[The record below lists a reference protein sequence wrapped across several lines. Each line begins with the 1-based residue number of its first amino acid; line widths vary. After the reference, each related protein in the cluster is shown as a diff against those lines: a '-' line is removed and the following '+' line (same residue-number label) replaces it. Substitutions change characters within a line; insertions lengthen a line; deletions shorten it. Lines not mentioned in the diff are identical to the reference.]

1 MIKRRNLFYCTG
13 LALLFFS
20 WAASAM
26 DWKTYQQAFVSGDGR
41 VVDFFQNSISHSE
54 GQGYGLLLSLMN
66 NDRDAFER
74 MFKWTTDNLQVRR
87 DALFAWS
94 WGLRPNGDWNVID
107 YNNASDGD
115 ILIAFALLKAADRW
129 GHPPFREA
137 ALRILRDLRAHLAVS
152 LQDYQLIAPA
162 YFGFNGQAGNVFNT
176 GYLVLPA
183 FAAFARVDDEAF
195 WKRVLGDS
203 QRLLDKAA
211 FSSFKLPA
219 DWVALENGQVTVA
232 ASRSPF
238 FGFEAIRAPLYLV
251 WQDAR
256 DGLAAFT
263 SYLDFVERAG
273 YLPSRV
279 NVIDGSMAVDE
290 APAGF
295 HAVMGLCAERLGRP
309 ALAQKLVQDARARLS
324 REPKDYYS
332 NTLFL
337 LATGRLDQN

>member
-1 MIKRRNLFYCTG
+1 MTRLKARILFYCFS
-13 LALLFFS
+13 LSLLSFS

-54 GQGYGLLLSLMN
+54 GQGYGLLLALMN
-66 NDRDAFER
+66 GDRAAFER

-94 WGLRPNGDWNVID
+94 WGQRPNGEWNVID

-115 ILIAFALLKAADRW
+115 ILVAFALLKAADRW
-129 GHPPFREA
+129 GHSPFREA
-137 ALRILRDLRAHLAVS
+137 ALRILRDVRAHLAVR
-152 LQDYQLIAPA
+152 LQDYELIAPA
-162 YFGFNGQAGNVFNT
+162 YFGFNGQAGNTFNT

-183 FAAFARVDDEAF
+183 FAEFAQVDDEGS
-195 WKRVLGDS
+195 WKRILRDS

-211 FSSFKLPA
+211 FSSFKLPP
-219 DWVALENGQVTVA
+219 DWVALENGQVTIA
-232 ASRSPF
+232 ASRSAF
-238 FGFEAIRAPLYLV
+238 FGFEAIRVPLYLV
-251 WQDAR
+251 WHGAR
-256 DGLAAFT
+256 DRLASFT
-263 SYLDFVERAG
+263 AYLDFVERAG

-279 NVIDGSMAVDE
+279 NLIDGSMAGDE

-295 HAVMGLCAERLGRP
+295 HAVMGLCAERLGRA
-309 ALAQKLVQDARARLS
+309 ALAQKLFQDAGSRLS

-332 NTLFL
+332 NSLFL
-337 LATGRLDQN
+337 LATGKLE

>member
-1 MIKRRNLFYCTG
+1 
-13 LALLFFS
+13 
-20 WAASAM
+20 M
-26 DWKTYQQAFVSGDGR
+26 DWNTYQQAFVSGDGR

-54 GQGYGLLLSLMN
+54 GQGYGLLLALMN
-66 NDRDAFER
+66 GDRPAFER

-87 DALFAWS
+87 DVLFAWS
-94 WGLRPNGDWNVID
+94 WGQRPNGEWNVID

-137 ALRILRDLRAHLAVS
+137 ALRILRDIRAHLAVR
-152 LQDYQLIAPA
+152 LPDYQLIAPA

-183 FAAFARVDDEAF
+183 FAEFARADDEAF
-195 WKRVLGDS
+195 WKRILADS
-203 QRLLDKAA
+203 QRLLDKAS
-211 FSSFKLPA
+211 FSSFRLPA
-219 DWVALENGQVTVA
+219 DWVALENGQVAVA

-238 FGFEAIRAPLYLV
+238 FGFEAIRVPLYLA
-251 WQDAR
+251 WHGAR
-256 DGLAAFT
+256 DRLT
-263 SYLDFVERAG
+263 SFSAYLDFVERAG

-279 NVIDGSMAVDE
+279 NVIDGSVAGDD

-295 HAVMGLCAERLGRP
+295 HAVMGLCAQRLGRE
-309 ALAQKLVQDARARLS
+309 ALAQKLFQEAGARLS

-337 LATGRLDQN
+337 LATGKLDH